1 MEAIQKLFN
10 ANTRKW
16 IYDICMAVIP
26 LLVILGVLNN
36 EVAGQVMLIVA
47 AVLGTGSNLL
57 ARANLTPDADASAST
72 NEYKG

>member
-1 MEAIQKLFN
+1 MEAVKNLFS
-10 ANTRKW
+10 ASTRRW

-47 AVLGTGSNLL
+47 AVLGTGTNLL
-57 ARANLTPDADASAST
+57 ARANVAVEPVT
-72 NEYKG
+72 EEEVYKG

>member
-1 MEAIQKLFN
+1 MLDKIAGLFSTD
-10 ANTRKW
+10 TRKW
-16 IYDICMAVIP
+16 IYDISMAVIP

-57 ARANLTPDADASAST
+57 ARANVPSKESD
-72 NEYKG
+72 YKG